1 MDPVTDDFVAWDD
14 IALLDV
20 FSEDVAAD
28 EGSDLIVDTST
39 DVVSV
44 DVRVAVVVLDVSLD
58 VVSIV
63 VRVAVV
69 VVLDVSLDVVSVDVR
84 VVDAVLDVSLDVVS
98 VDVSV
103 VVVLDVFFDEVS
115 SEIDINC
122 KCLFRD
128 FLCCP
133 MC

>member
-69 VVLDVSLDVVSVDVR
+69 VVLDVSLDVVSVDV
-84 VVDAVLDVSLDVVS
+84 
-98 VDVSV
+98 SV